1 MAEDITYSVIGFS
14 TVTGQRTA
22 DVTSPPTLPG
32 PPPIHSSRKSWVLI
46 FLGVVTCV
54 FVVTVLPMGIAL
66 WKTNCEEKALV
77 RLRESLCGS
86 DKPEHTGQLCEF
98 CPSGWVKG
106 SRGNCYFISPEQ
118 KPWSSARQ
126 ACSELGTDLL
136 AIQDQAEMK
145 SLEALVKD
153 NYFYWI
159 GLNRSDSSSEW
170 RWVDGR
176 ALETAVSEV
185 SVTGKGGDCAGGS
198 WSRDN
203 VTLFS
208 SSCSTDV
215 RWICERPPIRV

>member
-32 PPPIHSSRKSWVLI
+32 PPHIHSSRKSWVLI

-54 FVVTVLPMGIAL
+54 FVVTVLPMGIA
-66 WKTNCEEKALV
+66 W
-77 RLRESLCGS
+77 R
-86 DKPEHTGQLCEF
+86 LCEF

-145 SLEALVKD
+145 SLEALVKH

-176 ALETAVSEV
+176 VLETALSEV
-185 SVTGKGGDCAGGS
+185 SVTGKGGDCAGGF

-203 VTLFS
+203 GTLFS